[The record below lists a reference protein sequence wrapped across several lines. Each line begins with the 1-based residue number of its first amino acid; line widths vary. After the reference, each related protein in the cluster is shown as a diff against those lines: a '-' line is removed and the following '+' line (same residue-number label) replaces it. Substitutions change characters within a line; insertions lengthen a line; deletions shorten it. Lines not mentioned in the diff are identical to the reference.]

1 MAFRYN
7 NENYLFVNDNDGT
20 IRITSERHMPK
31 DESIIIPM
39 EEALKKIYCIKN
51 YREFIRALEKED
63 SLKFR
68 KKYINIMS
76 DGYLFVTRVINNVD
90 ELPKVLFAYKY
101 ECKEFED
108 LLKLMLNGTASVCE
122 SSMATGNCWIG
133 NPLAIQVMF
142 TAEKLKSEGIVLFE
156 KHHKRKKNGKIRIYY
171 APNEIIKEDLRA
183 LNDVLTS
190 VYDGRNA
197 DFQVAY
203 KKGKSVYDNATI
215 HKNHK
220 FVYNIDLKDFYPS
233 CKRELVARYTRFLF
247 KGALNTDGV
256 LGKFL
261 DYILIDGGL
270 FIGNPISGCIA
281 NTIISKPVRYIKNMC
296 KKSDMEFSVYAD
308 DMSFSSDKFISK
320 DYIIEVFNGAFDRY
334 GMMEYFKL
342 NEEKC
347 VGYSGCRRKVTGVS
361 INDSNKVT
369 CSTKY
374 FRLLRAMIAHV
385 AAGDD
390 KVDIGKLRGK
400 IAYATMV
407 DDSGKVYRYL
417 KKFETAVHEH
427 KLCSDEKMLEMKSRF
442 EN

>member
-7 NENYLFVNDNDGT
+7 NEDYLFVNDNGV
-20 IRITSERHMPK
+20 IRITSNHHMPK
-31 DESIIIPM
+31 DESTIIPM
-39 EEALKKIYCIKN
+39 EEALKRIYCIKN
-51 YREFIRALEKED
+51 YREFIRALEKEN
-63 SLKFR
+63 SLKF
-68 KKYINIMS
+68 KKTYINIMS
-76 DGYLFVTRVINNVD
+76 DGYLFVARVIDGID
-90 ELPKVLFAYKY
+90 ELPKLLFAYKY
-101 ECKEFED
+101 ECSEFED

-122 SSMATGNCWIG
+122 SNKRTGNCWIG

-142 TAEKLKSEGIVLFE
+142 TAEKLKSEGVVLFE
-156 KHHKRKKNGKIRIYY
+156 KHRKRKKSGKFRIYY

-183 LNDVLTS
+183 LNAVLTS
-190 VYDGRNA
+190 TYDSRNA

-203 KKGKSVYDNATI
+203 KKGKSVYDNAAI

-220 FVYNIDLKDFYPS
+220 YVYNIDLKDFYPS

-247 KGALNTDGV
+247 KGALNADGV
-256 LGKFL
+256 LDKFL
-261 DYILIDGGL
+261 DYILINDGL
-270 FIGNPISGCIA
+270 FIGNPISGCLA
-281 NTIISKPVRYIKNMC
+281 NTIISKPVSYMRNMC
-296 KKSDMEFSVYAD
+296 RKSDMEFSVYAD

-320 DYIIEVFNGAFDRY
+320 DYILEIFNGAFDRY
-334 GMMEYFKL
+334 DMMEYFKL
-342 NEEKC
+342 NEDKC

-361 INDSNKVT
+361 INNSDKIT

-417 KKFETAVHEH
+417 KKFEATVHEH
-427 KLCSDEKMLEMKSRF
+427 RLCSDEKMLEMKSRF

>member
-7 NENYLFVNDNDGT
+7 NEDYLFVNDNGV
-20 IRITSERHMPK
+20 IRITSNHHMPK
-31 DESIIIPM
+31 DESTIIPM
-39 EEALKKIYCIKN
+39 EEALKRIYCIKN
-51 YREFIRALEKED
+51 YREFIRALEKEN
-63 SLKFR
+63 SLKF
-68 KKYINIMS
+68 KKTYINIMS
-76 DGYLFVTRVINNVD
+76 DGYLFVARVIDGID
-90 ELPKVLFAYKY
+90 ELPKLLFAYKY
-101 ECKEFED
+101 ECSEFED

-122 SSMATGNCWIG
+122 SNKRTGNCWIG

-142 TAEKLKSEGIVLFE
+142 TAEKLKSEGVVLFE
-156 KHHKRKKNGKIRIYY
+156 KHRKRKKSGKFRIYY

-183 LNDVLTS
+183 LNAVLTS
-190 VYDGRNA
+190 TYDSRNA

-203 KKGKSVYDNATI
+203 KKGKSVYDNAAI

-220 FVYNIDLKDFYPS
+220 YVYNIDLKDFYPS

-247 KGALNTDGV
+247 KGALNADGV
-256 LGKFL
+256 LDKFL
-261 DYILIDGGL
+261 DYILINDGL
-270 FIGNPISGCIA
+270 FIGNPISGCLA
-281 NTIISKPVRYIKNMC
+281 NTIISKPVSYMRNMC
-296 KKSDMEFSVYAD
+296 RKSDMEFSVYAD

-320 DYIIEVFNGAFDRY
+320 DYILEIFNGAFDRY
-334 GMMEYFKL
+334 DMMEYFKL
-342 NEEKC
+342 NEDKC

-361 INDSNKVT
+361 INNSDKIT

-385 AAGDD
+385 AAGDN

-417 KKFETAVHEH
+417 KKFEATVREH
-427 KLCSDEKMLEMKSRF
+427 RLCSDEKMLEMKSRF

>member
-7 NENYLFVNDNDGT
+7 NEDYLFVNDNGV
-20 IRITSERHMPK
+20 IRITSNHHMPK
-31 DESIIIPM
+31 DESTIIPM

-51 YREFIRALEKED
+51 YREFIRALEKENGF
-63 SLKFR
+63 KF
-68 KKYINIMS
+68 KKTYINIMS
-76 DGYLFVTRVINNVD
+76 DGYLFVARVIDGIN
-90 ELPKVLFAYKY
+90 ELPKLLFAYKY
-101 ECKEFED
+101 ECSEFED

-122 SSMATGNCWIG
+122 SSKRTGNCWIG

-183 LNDVLTS
+183 LNVVLTS
-190 VYDGRNA
+190 TYDSRNA

-203 KKGKSVYDNATI
+203 KKGKSVYDNAAI

-220 FVYNIDLKDFYPS
+220 YVYNIDLKDFYPS

-256 LGKFL
+256 LDKFL
-261 DYILIDGGL
+261 DYILIDDGL
-270 FIGNPISGCIA
+270 FIGNPISGCLA
-281 NTIISKPVRYIKNMC
+281 NTIISKPVSYMRNMC
-296 KKSDMEFSVYAD
+296 RKSDMGFSVYAD

-320 DYIIEVFNGAFDRY
+320 DYIVEIFNGAFDRY
-334 GMMEYFKL
+334 DMMEYFKL
-342 NEEKC
+342 NEGKC

-361 INDSNKVT
+361 INNSDKIT

-374 FRLLRAMIAHV
+374 FRLLRTMIAHV

-417 KKFETAVHEH
+417 KKFEATVHEH
-427 KLCSDEKMLEMKSRF
+427 RLCSDEKMFEMKSRF

>member
-7 NENYLFVNDNDGT
+7 NEDYLFVNDNGV
-20 IRITSERHMPK
+20 IRITSNHHMPK
-31 DESIIIPM
+31 DESTIIPM

-51 YREFIRALEKED
+51 YREFIRALEKEN
-63 SLKFR
+63 SLKF
-68 KKYINIMS
+68 KKTYINIMS
-76 DGYLFVTRVINNVD
+76 DGYLFVARVIDSID
-90 ELPKVLFAYKY
+90 ELPKLLFAYKY
-101 ECKEFED
+101 ECSEFED

-122 SSMATGNCWIG
+122 SNKRTGNCWIG

-142 TAEKLKSEGIVLFE
+142 TAEKLKSEGVVLFE
-156 KHHKRKKNGKIRIYY
+156 KHRKRKKSGKFRIYY

-183 LNDVLTS
+183 LNAVLTS
-190 VYDGRNA
+190 TYDSRNA

-203 KKGKSVYDNATI
+203 KKGKSVYDNAAI

-220 FVYNIDLKDFYPS
+220 YVYNIDLKDFYPS
-233 CKRELVARYTRFLF
+233 CKRELVTRYTRFLF
-247 KGALNTDGV
+247 KGALNADGV
-256 LGKFL
+256 LDKFL
-261 DYILIDGGL
+261 DYILINDGL
-270 FIGNPISGCIA
+270 FIGNPISGCLA
-281 NTIISKPVRYIKNMC
+281 NTIISKPVSYMRNMC
-296 KKSDMEFSVYAD
+296 RKSDMEFSVYAD

-320 DYIIEVFNGAFDRY
+320 DYILEIFNGAFDRY
-334 GMMEYFKL
+334 DMMEYFKL

-361 INDSNKVT
+361 INNSDKIT

-385 AAGDD
+385 AAGDN

-417 KKFETAVHEH
+417 KKFETTVHEH
-427 KLCSDEKMLEMKSRF
+427 RLCSDEKMLEMKSRF

>member
-7 NENYLFVNDNDGT
+7 NEDYLFVNDNDGT
-20 IRITSERHMPK
+20 IRITSKSHKPK
-31 DESIIIPM
+31 DKSTIISM

-63 SLKFR
+63 SFKFR
-68 KKYINIMS
+68 KEYINIMS
-76 DGYLFVTRVINNVD
+76 DGYLFVARCINNVN

-101 ECKEFED
+101 ECKEF
-108 LLKLMLNGTASVCE
+108 A
-122 SSMATGNCWIG
+122 ATGNCWIG
-133 NPLAIQVMF
+133 NPFAIQVMF
-142 TAEKLKSEGIVLFE
+142 TAEKLKSEGTVLFE

-183 LNDVLTS
+183 LNAVLTS

-203 KKGKSVYDNATI
+203 KKGKSVYDNAAI

-247 KGALNTDGV
+247 KGALNTDKV
-256 LGKFL
+256 LDKFL
-261 DYILIDGGL
+261 DYILIDDGL
-270 FIGNPISGCIA
+270 FIGNPISGCLA
-281 NTIISKPVRYIKNMC
+281 NTIISKPVGYIKRMC
-296 KKSDMEFSVYAD
+296 RKSNMEFSVYAD
-308 DMSFSSDKFISK
+308 DMSFSSNKFISK
-320 DYIIEVFNGAFDRY
+320 DYIIELFNGAFDRY

-342 NEEKC
+342 NEDKC

-361 INDSNKVT
+361 INDSNKIT

-374 FRLLRAMIAHV
+374 FRLLRTMIAHV
-385 AAGDD
+385 AAGDG

-417 KKFETAVHEH
+417 KKFETTVRKH
-427 KLCSDEKMLEMKSRF
+427 KLCSDEKMLELKSRF